1 MLFIS
6 LIFCLHCAILGNDRK
21 PCSSFHYSFC
31 HVSNIVFTIL
41 LNMKIYH
48 FFFAIAKVPNILIPL
63 EMQTQH
69 KGSFASS
76 YVGCKFS
83 EYLVSTISR
92 QVLDH
97 ILRGYVF
104 EHKGHFILEQAYQGD
119 VEIELKFQEMQ
130 PRILTCECVS
140 PHKPALEALQAAV
153 SVNNGIVTFSRRNS
167 NTQRMGCNA
176 LSYEEYA
183 VKILVNKPAETS
195 VSSCV
200 SKL

>member
-119 VEIELKFQEMQ
+119 VGGPSK
-130 PRILTCECVS
+130 S
-140 PHKPALEALQAAV
+140 
-153 SVNNGIVTFSRRNS
+153 GITR
-167 NTQRMGCNA
+167 
-176 LSYEEYA
+176 
-183 VKILVNKPAETS
+183 KILRSQTS
-195 VSSCV
+195 LVIDLICKGDITRKVLRSQTSLVIDFICKGDITRKV
-200 SKL
+200 LQCQTSFVIDFL